1 MKSGVYQVNWYQNLG
16 VEVMD
21 MSLPIIA
28 TTSLA
33 IGYGG
38 DNSGSKIEIYDM
50 WLE

>member
-1 MKSGVYQVNWYQNLG
+1 MELIIT
-16 VEVMD
+16 
-21 MSLPIIA
+21 LIA